1 MINLSVR
8 MKKEIIDELDRI
20 ANLLGV
26 DRATIVRRIIDT
38 GIEQQ
43 KIEVAINLYQKGD
56 TLERAANISGA
67 SLWDLLEEIK
77 KRGITSKFDVKQEK
91 DTYIRVFGERNKDLI
106 EKIRKI

>member
-8 MKKEIIDELDRI
+8 MKKEIIDELNRI
-20 ANLLGV
+20 ADLLGV
-26 DRATIVRRIIDT
+26 DRAIIVRKIINT

-77 KRGITSKFDVKQEK
+77 KRGITSKFDVEQEK
-91 DTYIRVFGERNKDLI
+91 DTYIRVFGEKNKELI
-106 EKIRKI
+106 EKIRNI

>member
-8 MKKEIIDELDRI
+8 MKKEIIDELDHL
-20 ANLLGV
+20 ADLLGV
-26 DRATIVRRIIDT
+26 DRATIVKKIINT

-56 TLERAANISGA
+56 TLKRAANISGA

-77 KRGITSKFDVKQEK
+77 KRGITSKFDVEQEK
-91 DTYIRVFGERNKDLI
+91 DTYIRVFGSKSKELI
-106 EKIRKI
+106 DKIRNI